1 MFKTLLIVCLIT
13 LTQASD
19 CVTKT
24 IQQNITL
31 ASSNQYPFELFS
43 PFPGKIVFKKHFDD
57 NARNIMRITGQVS
70 HQNGNDVSIT
80 ASIVESVQA
89 YTIQLNYEGDDF
101 YSRSGASPKRS
112 ALTIGA
118 VTTGLCV
125 ATNQYDTVSCAVLG
139 GLVSL
144 PFASAECQETVD
156 MIIEVHESVNVRMR
170 SSDQS
175 AADIVRCGG
184 VTCENDDDTDCADGD
199 ASECFSGEINFPYQV
214 SSPGNRNTALPSS
227 RSGRLL
233 HLVKN
238 AGTDVSSK

>member
-1 MFKTLLIVCLIT
+1 M
-13 LTQASD
+13 
-19 CVTKT
+19 
-24 IQQNITL
+24 
-31 ASSNQYPFELFS
+31 
-43 PFPGKIVFKKHFDD
+43 
-57 NARNIMRITGQVS
+57 
-70 HQNGNDVSIT
+70 
-80 ASIVESVQA
+80 ESVQA
-89 YTIQLNYEGDDF
+89 YTVQLNYQGDDF

-175 AADIVRCGG
+175 ADIVRCGG
-184 VTCENDDDTDCADGD
+184 VTCENNENTDCMDGD
-199 ASECFSGEINFPYQV
+199 ASECFLGDRFPY
-214 SSPGNRNTALPSS
+214 RY
-227 RSGRLL
+227 RLL
-233 HLVKN
+233 ETEIRRALVVPE
-238 AGTDVSSK
+238 GFFIL